1 METRWDGWA
10 LPRRILLVAALLSIA
25 LLVPAGAAFLLAG
38 PSAGLG
44 IQVAL
49 MTPGV
54 VLLGSSGSPE
64 LIATQRA
71 LMTVTVAGAA
81 LAVAL
86 GLGLRQWD
94 ERRTAGQPQEVG

>member
-10 LPRRILLVAALLSIA
+10 LPRRILLVAALLAA
-25 LLVPAGAAFLLAG
+25 LAVSCVLT
-38 PSAGLG
+38 LG
-44 IQVAL
+44 YAMVGDYAKQVAL

-71 LMTVTVAGAA
+71 LMTVAGAA
-81 LAVAL
+81 LAVAP

-94 ERRTAGQPQEVG
+94 ERRTAGQPQEVR